1 MKWIIPGTT
10 LEEQRDNADRIESL
24 FTSLFLAGGLTLS
37 QVAAV
42 TGLESYTIQ
51 NWVKRGFLPPPRG
64 KRYDMEQVC
73 RIINMNL
80 LKGGL
85 PLEQICSLMTYLNGS
100 LSDESDDLVDDTRL
114 YFMFVRLSARA
125 RHIGGSKD
133 WDEALLEITEDYQ
146 EPVPGAREKLI
157 RVLKIM
163 LTVWVSNTLRIAAEK
178 MIDDLCGE

>member
-1 MKWIIPGTT
+1 MNWIIPGTT
-10 LEEQRDNADRIESL
+10 LEGSRQEADHVEQL

-37 QVAAV
+37 QVASV

-51 NWVKRGFLPPPRG
+51 NWVKRGFLSPPQA

-100 LSDESDDLVDDTRL
+100 LSDESDDLVDDTVL
-114 YFMFVRLSARA
+114 YFMFVRLAARA
-125 RHIGGSKD
+125 RHIGGSRD
-133 WDEALLEITEDYQ
+133 WDEALQEITADYR
-146 EPVPGAREKLI
+146 EPVSGARDKLI
-157 RVLKIM
+157 HVLKIM
-163 LTVWVSNTLRIAAEK
+163 LTVWVSNTLRQSAQR
-178 MIDDLCGE
+178 MIEEL